1 MELGFHVPLAPAIYK
16 EQEDPR
22 SNKKLT
28 FLIHFLYQEL
38 ESAF

>member
-1 MELGFHVPLAPAIYK
+1 MELGFHVPLAPAICK

-28 FLIHFLYQEL
+28 FLIHIRQEL